1 MEDRIR
7 EVEERSAWL
16 EHRLAEAEEMLR
28 TAFGRIEQLEA
39 ELKRPSAASLLTLA
53 MERKPDNSIEVQ
65 DVADVIRGII
75 L

>member
-16 EHRLAEAEEMLR
+16 EHRLSEAEEMLR

-39 ELKRPSAASLLTLA
+39 EVKRIAERPAAEDA
-53 MERKPDNSIEVQ
+53 EEVGWE
-65 DVADVIRGII
+65 VPPHY
-75 L
+75 